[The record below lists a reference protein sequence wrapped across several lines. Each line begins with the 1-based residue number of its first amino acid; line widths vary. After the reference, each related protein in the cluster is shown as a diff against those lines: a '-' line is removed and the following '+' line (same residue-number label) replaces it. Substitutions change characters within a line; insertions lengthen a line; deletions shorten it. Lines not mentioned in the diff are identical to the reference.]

1 MQALTF
7 HICAWS
13 FVCSGCCHWCWC
25 SPYETKNHIP
35 DIDEYRNSYCICI
48 VSGDPLVTPLRCSLQ
63 GSLLFA
69 VYHQGDS
76 YWWLFKWAVGGGEL
90 KARFIIESMRSQ
102 ICDFFD
108 SSRQNTITLVQTKTH
123 EVYRPQEH
131 ANTKQTSFFSVF
143 QPCATIYVTECT
155 VYADKSFAAQACIHM
170 KHV

>member
-1 MQALTF
+1 MSIETLIASALSQVIHLSHHYDAASRAVYF
-7 HICAWS
+7 
-13 FVCSGCCHWCWC
+13 
-25 SPYETKNHIP
+25 
-35 DIDEYRNSYCICI
+35 
-48 VSGDPLVTPLRCSLQ
+48 
-63 GSLLFA
+63 LLFTIR
-69 VYHQGDS
+69 GTRIGG
-76 YWWLFKWAVGGGEL
+76 FKWAVGGGEL